1 MKEVPAGGCSRHARI
16 LSGSLAVLLAVL
28 MVSGPVLLMIGND
41 PVNVSADSLTSWD
54 HLLRMHEGSPV
65 SSGDYDWLNTSVPQ
79 NPSNLDYDSDGL
91 LGITIKKNLPSQ
103 RWRHFWV
110 LSPPV
115 NSDVSIQGDISAH
128 IWAASRDNESGSMM
142 TITLSDMAPS
152 TFYSPSSWTVVGS
165 ATIALAGPI
174 YSSWKAYDLNILGID
189 HVLATGHSL
198 VLTIM
203 RGDSINDGLMILYD
217 NDVFDSYLIVPTRDF
232 ISVDEVWTEDE
243 SGASRNVFADTEE
256 IVVYANV
263 SNPFG
268 AYDIHESYLE
278 VTYSGNG
285 TVCVPS
291 TPLTLVSQDSSSN
304 PSWKLLSTTLDHLC
318 NGTFNLTVYGYD
330 ALGTPAWLTSS
341 ISVVTADHFEVIAPS
356 SIIAGKEFEM
366 TITALDSTGEIV
378 PSWRGT
384 VEIEPVF
391 SETMTSSSGSLN
403 VTTIEFDG
411 AENGVFTVEDQSY
424 DAGEEMIILIVSSNS
439 RFGYSDEIRVWSG
452 PVSTV
457 SIDPAGPITS
467 LPSGSTVSFTVV
479 GLDSLGNENSSWS
492 PSWSVFGSIGTISG
506 SGMTISFIALNDG
519 VGGINC
525 SDPAT
530 GRYVNVNITVVAGS
544 LVMIAL
550 SPSGLLS
557 IPEGQSQALVATGYD
572 SYSNIVNISGATWST
587 NTSGKIV
594 GSGTTVTYT
603 AGYIPESGVIEV
615 MYGSI
620 SASINVTVTNALNG
634 PRLSTIPAQIA
645 TEDSTWSLSLTSYW
659 HHTNGTADLK
669 WFAEN
674 VDTSLYL
681 VTHDPS
687 SEAIVKF
694 YTQSDKFGSDTFR
707 LWVRDPDGFSTYQ
720 DIVVSIQPVNDR
732 PHFVHSPPTEI
743 YVKFSTPYV
752 IDYSY
757 YVEDVDNAKGNLLMF
772 AESSDYGDVLFD
784 HLISTFLFLEKD
796 GINSYFE
803 IITITLTDADNV
815 ALSDSTNSDYLNVVI
830 WVTDDTPPSLNDTLP
845 DMELNEGDLNVYAF
859 DLDDFF
865 FDQDPEDYLVYQY
878 GFENI
883 VIFIDQETHKVYMS
897 APFEWSGVTEGT
909 LTAMDPT
916 GAFKTD
922 TITVTVFTVNDPPS
936 ISPINDIHVR
946 YDVTTKIDASMYV
959 SDPDHTM
966 EELTFSFDSPNA
978 TYSDGMIE
986 LLFPANLSGGA
997 FTSPY
1002 IVKVGMTVADPE
1014 YASAMLNFSVV
1025 VSDNYPP
1032 AVAYPIPYPTLI
1044 SFPEDTYLNNS
1055 LKLDL
1060 LFYDVDD
1067 TDLSYRVVYES
1078 AAPNIHVMI
1087 YPDGVVNFTAA
1098 VNWSGNEILGFVATD
1113 SHGAWASWMV
1123 TVSVTPVNDAP
1134 IILPIHDFVFKGWPR
1149 NSHYIICQFF
1159 IDSETPYS
1167 SLVISAIP
1175 DLHVSIVGN
1184 YLYVSLPDDV
1194 DIITVTLQATD
1205 GDGATSNKISF
1216 NVGVT
1221 KTMAEKIGWPYT
1233 FPLVLLAAGIAS
1245 YFAAMRMPRPY
1256 SLENL
1261 FLIHNDG
1268 RLIAHITETE
1278 NTNMDND
1285 VVSAMFTA
1293 VQEFVRDSFQ
1303 QGEVG
1308 LKKLEIGDKSV
1319 IIEKGKSVYIAMI
1332 YSGWPRKEVFT
1343 SLAMLLRDIE
1353 ERYSDRIIR
1362 WNGTM
1367 KSLKGVQEMLQ
1378 IYMSNEFKPGSWQAE
1393 EEIGEAEWVDILDK
1407 DS

>member
-16 LSGSLAVLLAVL
+16 LSGSLAVLLAIL
-28 MVSGPVLLMIGND
+28 MISGPVLLMIGDD
-41 PVNVSADSLTSWD
+41 PISVSADSLTSWN
-54 HLLRMHEGSPV
+54 HLLRMHEGTPV
-65 SSGDYDWLNTSVPQ
+65 SSGDYDWLNTSAPQ

-115 NSDVSIQGDISAH
+115 NSDVDIQGDISAH
-128 IWAASRDNESGSMM
+128 IWAASRDNESGSIM

-165 ATIALAGPI
+165 ASIALTGPL
-174 YSSWKAYDLNILGID
+174 YWAWKAYNLSIPGID
-189 HVLATGHSL
+189 YVLSSGHSL

-217 NDVFDSYLIVPTRDF
+217 SNAFDSYLIVPTVDF
-232 ISVDEVWTEDE
+232 ISVDDVWTEDE
-243 SGASRNVFADTEE
+243 SGAPRTVFADTEE
-256 IVVYANV
+256 ITVYANV

-278 VTYSGNG
+278 VAYSGNG
-285 TVCVPS
+285 TVCIPS
-291 TPLTLVSQDSSSN
+291 APLTLVSQDSSSN
-304 PSWKLLSTTLDHLC
+304 PSWKLFSTTLDRLC
-318 NGTFNLTVYGYD
+318 NGTFDLTAYGYD
-330 ALGTPAWLTSS
+330 ALGTPTWLTTS
-341 ISVVTADHFEVIAPS
+341 ISVVTADHFEVLAPPN
-356 SIIAGKEFEM
+356 ITTGEEFEM
-366 TITALDSTGEIV
+366 TITALDSAGEIV
-378 PSWRGT
+378 PNWRGT
-384 VEIEPVF
+384 VDISSVY
-391 SETMTSSSGSLN
+391 SETMTPSSGSLN

-411 AENGVFTVEDQSY
+411 TENGIISVENQSY
-424 DAGEEMIILIVSSNS
+424 DAAEEMIILIASSNS
-439 RFGYSDEIRVWSG
+439 HFGYSTEIHVWSG
-452 PVSTV
+452 PISTM
-457 SIDPAGPITS
+457 SIDPAGPFTS
-467 LPSGSTVSFTVV
+467 LLSGSIVSFTVV
-479 GLDSLGNENSSWS
+479 GLDSLGNENTSWS
-492 PSWSVFGSIGTISG
+492 PSWSVFGGVGTISG
-506 SGMTISFIALNDG
+506 TGMTISFVALDDG

-525 SDPAT
+525 TDPVT
-530 GRYVNVNITVVAGS
+530 SRYVNVDITVIAGS
-544 LVMIAL
+544 LVWIAL
-550 SPSGLLS
+550 SPSGPLS
-557 IPEGQSQALVATGYD
+557 IPEGQSQVFLATGYD
-572 SYSNIVNISGATWST
+572 SYGNIVSMPGATWST
-587 NTSGKIV
+587 NTSGMIV
-594 GSGTTVTYT
+594 GSGTTATYT
-603 AGYIPESGVIEV
+603 AGYIPESGAIEV
-615 MYGSI
+615 RYGSI
-620 SASINVTVTNALNG
+620 RTSINVTVTNALNG
-634 PRLSTIPAQIA
+634 PRLSTIPTQIA
-645 TEDSTWSLSLTSYW
+645 TEDSTWTLSLTSYW
-659 HHTNGTADLK
+659 HHTNGTANLK
-669 WFAEN
+669 WFAEDVN
-674 VDTSLYL
+674 TSLYL

-687 SEAIVKF
+687 SEALVKF
-694 YTQSDKFGSDTFR
+694 YTQSDKYGSDTFR

-720 DIVVSIQPVNDR
+720 DIMVSIQPVNDR
-732 PHFVHSPPTEI
+732 PRFVHSPPTEI
-743 YVKFSTPYV
+743 YVKFSTPYA

-757 YVEDVDNAKGNLLMF
+757 YVTDVDNPKGDLLMF
-772 AESSDYGDVLFD
+772 AESSNYGDVLFD

-796 GINSYFE
+796 GTNSYFE
-803 IITITLTDADNV
+803 IVTITLTDAST
-815 ALSDSTNSDYLNVVI
+815 AELSDSTNSDYLNVVI

-845 DMELNEGDLNVYAF
+845 DIELNEGDLNVYAF

-865 FDQDPEDYLVYQY
+865 FDQDPEDYLVYQS

-883 VIFIDQETHKVYMS
+883 VISIGQETHEVYVS

-922 TITVTVFTVNDPPS
+922 TIIVTVIAVNDAPS
-936 ISPINDIHVR
+936 IDPIDDVHVH
-946 YDVTTKIDASMYV
+946 YDVTASIDANTYV
-959 SDPDHTM
+959 TDPDHTL
-966 EELTFSFDSPNA
+966 EELTFSFDSSYA
-978 TYSDGMIE
+978 SYSDGMIE

-1002 IVKVGMTVADPE
+1002 IVNVCMTVTDPE
-1014 YASAMLNFSVV
+1014 HASAILNFSVV

-1032 AVAYPIPYPTLI
+1032 MVTYPIPYPTLL
-1044 SFPEDTYLNNS
+1044 SFPEDTYLNDS
-1055 LKLDL
+1055 LNLNL

-1078 AAPNIHVMI
+1078 AAPNIHATI
-1087 YPDGVVNFTAA
+1087 YANGVVNFTAE
-1098 VNWSGNEILGFVATD
+1098 VNWSGNEILGFVAMD
-1113 SHGAWASWMV
+1113 SHGAWASWIVM
-1123 TVSVTPVNDAP
+1123 VSVTPVNDAP

-1167 SLVISAIP
+1167 SLLISATP
-1175 DLHVSIVGN
+1175 DLHVSVVGN

-1194 DIITVTLQATD
+1194 DVITITLQATD
-1205 GDGATSNKISF
+1205 EDGATSNKVSF

-1221 KTMAEKIGWPYT
+1221 KTMAETIGWPYT

-1268 RLIAHITETE
+1268 RLIAHVTEEE

-1332 YSGWPRKEVFT
+1332 YSGWPRKEIFT

-1353 ERYSDRIIR
+1353 ERFADRIIR

-1378 IYMSNEFKPGSWQAE
+1378 TFMSNEFKPGSWQAE

-1407 DS
+1407 GS